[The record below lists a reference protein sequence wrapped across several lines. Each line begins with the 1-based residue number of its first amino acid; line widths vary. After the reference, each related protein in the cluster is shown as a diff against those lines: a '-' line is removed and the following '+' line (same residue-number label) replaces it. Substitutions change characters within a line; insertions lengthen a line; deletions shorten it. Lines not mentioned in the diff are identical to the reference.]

1 MGRHSGQTSSCTLPA
16 NDASNPVV
24 PRPWWVLAGVFA
36 LVLVLLQW
44 GWGAAR
50 GGMIERMVI
59 NDATVKPAV
68 LLINTWTPEARAIAV
83 GASIKAQG
91 GGINVLNGCEGT
103 EVLFLLIAALVAY
116 PISWRFRALGML
128 TGTFLVY
135 LLNQMR
141 LLALFYSYRSDRAL
155 FDQLHGLVAPLMLI
169 ALSIAFLITMIRWDA
184 RIRLSNHSRSVE
196 ACT

>member
-1 MGRHSGQTSSCTLPA
+1 
-16 NDASNPVV
+16 
-24 PRPWWVLAGVFA
+24 
-36 LVLVLLQW
+36 
-44 GWGAAR
+44 
-50 GGMIERMVI
+50 MIERMVI
-59 NDATVKPAV
+59 NEATVKPAV
-68 LLINTWTPEARAIAV
+68 MLINTWTPEARAIAV
-83 GASIKAQG
+83 GASIKAPG

-116 PISWRFRALGML
+116 PMSWRFRALGVL

-184 RIRLSNHSRSVE
+184 RSRLNSNSRSVE
-196 ACT
+196 ACI